1 LLAIVHGG
9 FAAVTSGALF
19 PGLALR
25 ATPVGM
31 PAAGD
36 KMRRLIRALLPLF
49 LVAAC
54 DGGGA
59 PPPAVTAVAV
69 QAGFPRGGLA
79 DTITVSAVDRLPLR
93 VAELVAPDG
102 TATPANWIDVNNSP
116 RVATGQWVAGN
127 PWETA
132 VTGATA
138 AAALTTQNAQL
149 GAALQGQVQLLA
161 TVSTA
166 EIPLP
171 DPVAYRR
178 DWANYRIRLT
188 FGTPPRDVETRQIAA
203 PEPPPG

>member
-1 LLAIVHGG
+1 
-9 FAAVTSGALF
+9 
-19 PGLALR
+19 
-25 ATPVGM
+25 
-31 PAAGD
+31 
-36 KMRRLIRALLPLF
+36 MRRLIRALLPLF

-59 PPPAVTAVAV
+59 PPPAVTAAAV

-102 TATPANWIDVNNSP
+102 TATPANWIDVDNSP